1 MCVSLSLYNIYN
13 CMYIYIYMYVC
24 NVMQC
29 NGMEW
34 IVMMLVYLIYCIWY
48 DPDVIDLAERDG
60 SIF

>member
-1 MCVSLSLYNIYN
+1 
-13 CMYIYIYMYVC
+13 
-24 NVMQC
+24 MQC